1 MSVKF
6 SIKNTPAK
14 AERESDGTVIRFSGT
29 AEPFRRHS
37 ERLCRKIG
45 IDSKGDPRLV
55 FTTGLE
61 VEQVKF
67 YKWYDE
73 ENQKVLVETIKEL
86 RPLIE
91 DFYGGKDVVDPTNY
105 FFWKEDRNVSR
116 LSLSHTDVDSSSFF
130 ETNNPVH
137 ALLYLSIVSGAFID
151 LVAPTKDWAEKYQIP
166 HYMAL
171 EVDSNLYG
179 EEEEDITR
187 SDAHAMLGEIR
198 KEHGK
203 DALYILAWC
212 IQMDTNA
219 YGAYSY
225 NTPEKDLINYHI
237 KYIDGKL
244 VTKRK
249 KNMPKNFMEYAAKWK
264 GQQTRQQL
272 YVEAYIRAGEYFNF
286 ITQREKKFVTSDGT
300 ILGNTVADA
309 VKAIMQPKFSVD
321 LQKLREQVEGK
332 WKE

>member
-1 MSVKF
+1 MSVRF
-6 SIKNTPAK
+6 AIKNTANK
-14 AERESDGTVIRFSGT
+14 AERESDGTVLRYSGT

-37 ERLCRKIG
+37 ERSCKKIG
-45 IDSKGDPRLV
+45 VDGKGNPRLV

-61 VEQVKF
+61 TDQIKH
-67 YKWYDE
+67 YSWYSDE
-73 ENQKVLVETIKEL
+73 DKKLLQKTIEEL
-86 RPLIE
+86 KPIIAG
-91 DFYGGKDVVDPTNY
+91 FYGGEEVIDKTNY
-105 FFWKEDRNVSR
+105 YFWKENRDVNR
-116 LSLSHTDVDSSSFF
+116 LSLSHEDIDVFF
-130 ETNNPVH
+130 DTEKPAH
-137 ALLYLSIVSGAFID
+137 ALLYLSIISGAFID
-151 LVAPTKDWAEKYQIP
+151 LVAPTRDWAERYQVP

-171 EVDSNLYG
+171 ELDDNIYG

-187 SDAHAMLGEIR
+187 SDAHGMLAELR

-203 DALYILAWC
+203 EALYILAWC
-212 IQMDTNA
+212 LQYDTNA
-219 YGAYSY
+219 FGAYNY

-249 KNMPKNFMEYAAKWK
+249 KNMPKTFIEYANKWK
-264 GQQTRQQL
+264 GQQTRQNL
-272 YVEAYIRAGEYFNF
+272 YVEAYIKAGEYFNF
-286 ITQREKKFVTSDGT
+286 ITQREKKYVTSDGT

-309 VKAIMQPKFSVD
+309 VASITKPKFSVD